1 MKPAPTF
8 EPNDA
13 AMHGSASVQGFGRR
27 PIEMVQLA
35 PGPASESRQRTNPR
49 VMVRGKGR
57 ALGYGDLGEAEGACD
72 GSRWARGPGMRRLV
86 GSRARCS

>member
-1 MKPAPTF
+1 M
-8 EPNDA
+8 
-13 AMHGSASVQGFGRR
+13 
-27 PIEMVQLA
+27 EMVGLA

-72 GSRWARGPGMRRLV
+72 GSRWARGHRDDASGGRSQVFIVEVGTERGHCRLILMLARRI
-86 GSRARCS
+86 